1 MGTLI
6 PLIAGKT
13 VAFDSAPVI
22 YYLEEHPSYLI
33 LADEFFDALDRGQA
47 RGITSALTLMEV
59 LVRPIRDGRLD
70 LAERYRRLLTRS
82 IGVSL
87 YPIDERAC
95 ERAAQLRADH
105 PWLRTPDALQ
115 VATALE
121 HGANAMVT
129 NDDSWRRLT
138 EIPVIVLKDYREGPG

>member
-1 MGTLI
+1 VGTLI
-6 PLIAGKT
+6 PLIAGKA

-22 YYLEEHPSYLI
+22 YYLEEHPSYLTV
-33 LADEFFDALDRGQA
+33 ADEFFDALDRGQA

-59 LVRPIRDGRLD
+59 LVRPIREGRLD
-70 LAERYRRLLTRS
+70 LAERYRRLLTRAV
-82 IGVSL
+82 GVAL

-105 PWLRTPDALQ
+105 LWLRTPDALQ

-121 HGANAMVT
+121 HGANVMVT
-129 NDDSWRRLT
+129 NDDRWRRLT
-138 EIPVIVLKDYREGPG
+138 EIPIIVLRAYKAAKS